1 MNHENFHARLKELVA
16 EILEVNSADIVEDAL
31 FKTEYGADSITGIE
45 ILAAIEA
52 EFGIHLPESHVEKM
66 TDMNSIYAMM
76 QEIPAVKQEE
86 ASL

>member
-1 MNHENFHARLKELVA
+1 MSYKNTNTRLKDLIA
-16 EILEVNSADIVEDAL
+16 EILEIDSTEISDDAL
-31 FKTEYGADSITGIE
+31 FKVEYGADSITGLE

-76 QEIPAVKQEE
+76 KELPSVQLQGKNQ
-86 ASL
+86 

>member
-16 EILEVNSADIVEDAL
+16 EILEVNSADIVEHAQ
-31 FKTEYGADSITGIE
+31 FKTVYGADSITGIE

-76 QEIPAVKQEE
+76 QEIPAAKQEE
-86 ASL
+86 ADL

>member
-1 MNHENFHARLKELVA
+1 MYHENFHARLKELVA

-66 TDMNSIYAMM
+66 TDMNSIYVMM